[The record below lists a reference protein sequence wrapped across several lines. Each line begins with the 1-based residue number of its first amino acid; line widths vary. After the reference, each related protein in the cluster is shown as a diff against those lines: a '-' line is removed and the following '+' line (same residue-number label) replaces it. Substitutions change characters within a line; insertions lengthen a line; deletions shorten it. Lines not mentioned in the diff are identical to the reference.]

1 MSASGSCGD
10 RSIKV
15 SRFVAAL
22 VVAGAQAVDAGA
34 QSFFTEVD
42 VTVGHSTEDVQA
54 AGTQVRVFGEG
65 PKKWRLFAEATW
77 ADVWGPTSDAFGA
90 AYPYNNKV
98 RPMEVFAE
106 KTMTGRRML
115 LGGRL
120 GRYRTPFGIYNRS
133 DHGYTGFLRAPL
145 IRYGGYW
152 ALSNNFLETGASVVA
167 GIPRLQAEVSLG
179 IPQDEDIQRRRRGFD
194 RVARVQSA
202 FGPWIVG
209 GSYIFT
215 TPSESRSFATG
226 DTEFLGLDARWMSGG
241 VQVRGEWIDGRSFAG
256 TRTYG
261 GYADVIVHRPF
272 MGPVTAVA
280 RVEKLDYLAG
290 RFSSFPRR
298 YTTGAR
304 LRLASMLVAHVNAV
318 HEPAYDQQR
327 PSTAL
332 DVALTFTARR

>member
-1 MSASGSCGD
+1 MKPTIA
-10 RSIKV
+10 V
-15 SRFVAAL
+15 ALFAVAAL
-22 VVAGAQAVDAGA
+22 AADADA

-65 PKKWRLFAEATW
+65 PKKWRLFAEASW

-90 AYPYNNKV
+90 AYPYNNRL

-106 KTMTGRRML
+106 KTITGRRL
-115 LGGRL
+115 LVGTRL
-120 GRYRTPFGIYNRS
+120 GRYRTPFGISNRS

-167 GIPRLQAEVSLG
+167 GTPRLQAEVSLG
-179 IPQDEDIQRRRRGFD
+179 IPQDEDVQRRRRGFD
-194 RVARVQSA
+194 RVVRVQTA
-202 FGPWIVG
+202 IGPFIAG
-209 GSYIFT
+209 GSYIHT
-215 TPSESRSFATG
+215 QPSEQRSFAQG
-226 DTEFLGLDARWMSGG
+226 STEFLGLDGRWMMGG

-261 GYADVIVHRPF
+261 GYADLIVHRPF

-280 RVEKLDYLAG
+280 RAERLDYLAG
-290 RFSSFPRR
+290 RFSSYPRR
-298 YTTGAR
+298 YTAGAR
-304 LRLASMLVAHVNAV
+304 VRLASMLVAHVNAIR
-318 HEPAYDQQR
+318 EPAYDLR
-327 PSTAL
+327 SPRTSM